1 MKHTVIDLFAGAGG
15 LSLGLEGAGFESLFA
30 VDTDAGAM
38 GTYRSLFPSAE
49 LHQGDI
55 RDVDFRKWRGVDLVA
70 GGPPCQPFSIGGL
83 RRAWDD
89 HRDML
94 PEFVRAV
101 MEVQPRSFIMEN
113 VPGLVSF
120 GSYLATMMAPLR
132 ELYQFY
138 GPQVINAADYGV
150 PQSRRRMI
158 VVGIR
163 DAIGFRFPEGEP
175 TLRVPAGMVLAGE
188 PLGRP
193 NPSKIVFA
201 KNPDLRPN
209 PYHGQFFNGG
219 GRPIDLKRPAP
230 TILASAGGNKT
241 HFLDLENRVPGYH
254 RHLALGGA
262 PYCGEL
268 PGARRLTIAESAA
281 LQAFPP
287 HVQFAGP
294 TSSQYRQVGNAV
306 PPKVAQAIGDSL
318 MDQVFSRSVRRK
330 RVAA

>member
-1 MKHTVIDLFAGAGG
+1 MKHTSIDLFSGAGG
-15 LSLGLEGAGFESLFA
+15 LSLGLECAGFESLFA
-30 VDTDAGAM
+30 VDTDADAIE
-38 GTYRSLFPSAE
+38 TYQSVFPDAKV
-49 LHQGDI
+49 HNGDI
-55 RDVDFRKWRGVDLVA
+55 RDVDFREWRGIDLIA

-94 PEFVRAV
+94 PEFVRV
-101 MEVQPRSFIMEN
+101 VREVQPRAFIMEN

-120 GSYLATMMAPLR
+120 SSYLATVMAPLS
-132 ELYQFY
+132 ELYRIF
-138 GPQVINAADYGV
+138 GPQVFNAADYGV

-158 VVGIR
+158 IVGIR
-163 DAIGFRFPEGEP
+163 DAIAFRFPEGDH
-175 TLRVPAGMVLAGE
+175 TLHVPAGTVLTSE

-201 KNPDLRPN
+201 RNPDLRPN
-209 PYHGQFFNGG
+209 PYHGQLFNGG

-241 HFLDLENRVPGYH
+241 HFLDLEDRVPRYH
-254 RHLALGGA
+254 RYLALGGA
-262 PYCGEL
+262 PYRGEL
-268 PGARRLTIAESAA
+268 SGARRLTVAESAA
-281 LQAFPP
+281 LQSFPP
-287 HVQFAGP
+287 QVQFAGR

-306 PPKVAQAIGDSL
+306 PPKVAQAIGNSL
-318 MDQVFSRSVRRK
+318 MEQVFSQSVRRK